1 MHAQEALQHGD
12 RVRELEVLIRIIN
25 KSQQNRP
32 FKRKSLKGP
41 YQLQLFIH
49 LKAGLGQKDG
59 I

>member
-1 MHAQEALQHGD
+1 MYAQEALHHDD
-12 RVRELEVLIRIIN
+12 RVRELAVLIRIIN
-25 KSQQNRP
+25 KSQKNRP

-49 LKAGLGQKDG
+49 LKTGLKKDG